1 MPRLPLSLQSVA
13 LEYASHRP
21 LVEDIFFF
29 ETQTIDHVTN
39 RIKARVVDAGK
50 ARDVIELVVGQNL
63 EALFGRG
70 IVDQRLNNLFLA
82 SAGKSLLKLTV
93 SFGIGSEIARI
104 QTLSMTSG

>member
-1 MPRLPLSLQSVA
+1 MA

-70 IVDQRLNNLFLA
+70 IVDQRLNNLFS